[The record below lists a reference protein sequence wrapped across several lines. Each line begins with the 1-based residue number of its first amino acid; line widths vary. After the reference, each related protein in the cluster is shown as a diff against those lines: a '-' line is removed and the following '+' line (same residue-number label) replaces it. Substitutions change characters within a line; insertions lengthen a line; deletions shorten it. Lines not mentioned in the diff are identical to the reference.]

1 MMRIPSQLILG
12 ARSVAFVLLTA
23 FIVPITCGEATA
35 DPALGRLE
43 EVRDQGILYLKKRR
57 YKPALK
63 RLTTVYETPA
73 GAQDF
78 RTVYARGRAA
88 YGVHQIQVAFEM
100 AFAART
106 LADSKRRLARVQGFI
121 SDLSADYGPVDF
133 RAAPGENRLEGRIL
147 LERQSTIINKKKKS
161 TFESVRQELRSSDIR
176 LPARIYLPYGRYIA
190 NNIPFEIEHGEKTPV
205 VDLFLQVADNTRVS
219 DSTVWWYLGVG
230 GATAVVVGLTTLM
243 ILDEPDP
250 EYRDVLRLEAR

>member
-1 MMRIPSQLILG
+1 MRCVPMRWVFGIRGALLG
-12 ARSVAFVLLTA
+12 LAAALL
-23 FIVPITCGEATA
+23 VPITSGEVMA

-63 RLTTVYETPA
+63 RLTTVYETPS

-88 YGVHQIQVAFEM
+88 FGVHRIQLAFDM

-121 SDLSADYGPVDF
+121 SELSADYGPVEF
-133 RAAPGENRLEGRIL
+133 IAAQGENRLEGRIL

-161 TFESVRQELRSSDIR
+161 TFESVRRELRSADIR

-205 VDLFLQVADNTRVS
+205 VDLFLQVADNSRVS
-219 DSTVWWYLGVG
+219 DSTAWWYLGVG

-243 ILDEPDP
+243 ILDEPEP

>member
-1 MMRIPSQLILG
+1 MMRNVGHRPG
-12 ARSVAFVLLTA
+12 ATWGLCWSMLVLLSIPMGVTA
-23 FIVPITCGEATA
+23 GQA

-43 EVRDQGILYLKKRR
+43 HVRDQGILYLKKGR

-63 RLTTVYETPA
+63 RLSTVYADPR

-88 YGVHQIQVAFEM
+88 FGVHRIQIAFEM
-100 AFAART
+100 AFAARS
-106 LADSKRRLARVQGFI
+106 LADSKRRLSRVQAFVAE
-121 SDLSADYGPVDF
+121 LSAEYGAVDF
-133 RAAPGENRLEGRIL
+133 RAAPGETRYQGRIL
-147 LERQSTIINKKKKS
+147 LERQSTIINKNKKNV
-161 TFESVRQELRSSDIR
+161 FDAVRSQLRSEDVR
-176 LPARIYLPYGRYIA
+176 LPIRMYLPFGRYIA

-205 VDLFLQVADNTRVS
+205 VDLFLQVADNTRANES
-219 DSTVWWYLGVG
+219 AMWWYLGVG

-243 ILDEPDP
+243 ILDEPEP